1 MKKRVLFVDNDP
13 DFLETRSESLAGTGL
28 HLFKATSF
36 EQAEAF
42 LRDHWVHL
50 AIIDLRLR
58 DEGDERD
65 TSGLTLAKLDT
76 YRSLPKIIL
85 TKFPNY
91 ESVREALGPAL
102 NGLPPAVDF
111 VAKQEGPD
119 ALIQSVEEAFTRYVR
134 INWDILIRWDDNL
147 SFIHLTSLIEP
158 TVCRTH
164 ISDRIDELEDL
175 FRSLF
180 YDSSQ
185 ITISRLLTR
194 QKNSLILAV
203 FAFSEEGIESQFVVS
218 CSRKQELQTEVNQHH
233 AFVPQAAGQG
243 STITVKSAETV
254 HFTAAAYVLT
264 GGALE
269 GITTW
274 TRFYRDSPV
283 EIVTQ
288 ALDRLFTTTLLPW
301 YEKGRFRE
309 DKKSL
314 TEFVIEW
321 PGLDKST
328 LSSTTLE
335 PRLESICQECLS
347 AGLIQLDY
355 SPHQLILHLPDG
367 PTLSY
372 PNPITCL
379 SETRLALNAPLLC
392 GTFHGQLNGDSVLVD
407 RQGWSWLIDFSQ
419 SGQGPLLRD
428 FVSLEVTVKFEMLTS
443 FNVQTLH
450 DLEKRLAAANLTT
463 EIDVTGLE
471 PGAQKALKAIECI
484 RHHAVS
490 VIGDDLDSYLGGLL
504 YSAVGY
510 LAAYNPTVRHTRQEL
525 IPYFHSL
532 LSAAILCQ
540 RLAPTPR
547 QDLPD
552 QAINSLW
559 LEALNKEVW
568 VEGRKLALSSQ
579 EFDLLQYLYDHQ
591 NMLCSRSEIVQ
602 HVFKVEYGEDT
613 SWREKKSL
621 EESRLNST
629 MSRLRRKV
637 EPNSNHPKYIIAL
650 RGEGYMLELAGKS
663 V

>member
-28 HLFKATSF
+28 NLFKSTTF

-42 LRDHWVHL
+42 LSNHWVHL
-50 AIIDLRLR
+50 VIIDLRLR

-65 TSGLTLAKLDT
+65 TSGLTLAKLDA
-76 YRSLPKIIL
+76 YRSIPKIIL
-85 TKFPNY
+85 TKFPNF
-91 ESVREALGPAL
+91 ESVREALGPVL

-119 ALIQSVEEAFTRYVR
+119 ALLQAVERAFARHVR
-134 INWDILIRWDDNL
+134 INWDLLIRWDDNH
-147 SFIHLTSLIEP
+147 SFLHLTSLIEP
-158 TVCRTH
+158 AVCHLHIPDRT
-164 ISDRIDELEDL
+164 DELEDL
-175 FRSLF
+175 FRGLF

-194 QKNSLILAV
+194 QKNGLTLAV
-203 FAFSEEGIESQFVVS
+203 FAFSETGIESQFVVS
-218 CSRKQELQTEVNQHH
+218 CSQKQALQTVANHHH

-243 STITVKSAETV
+243 STVRVKSAETV
-254 HFTAAAYVLT
+254 HFMAAAYVLA

-274 TRFYRDSPV
+274 TEFYRDSPV

-309 DKKSL
+309 EKKPL

-321 PGLDKST
+321 SGLDKST

-335 PRLESICQECLS
+335 PRLESICQQCLS
-347 AGLIQLDY
+347 TGLTQLDY
-355 SPHQLILHLPDG
+355 LPHQLTLHLPDS
-367 PTLSY
+367 TQLSY

-379 SETRLALNAPLLC
+379 SEMRLALDAPLLC
-392 GTFHGQLNGDSVLVD
+392 GTFHGQLNGDSILVD
-407 RQGWSWLIDFSQ
+407 RQGWSWLIDFGQ

-428 FVSLEVTVKFEMLTS
+428 FVSLETAIKFELLS
-443 FNVQTLH
+443 VFNVQTLH
-450 DLEKRLAAANLTT
+450 AMEKRLATAANLDT

-471 PGAQKALKAIECI
+471 SGAQKALKAIERI
-484 RHHAVS
+484 RHHAAN
-490 VIGDDLDSYLGGLL
+490 VIGDELDSYLGGLL
-504 YSAVGY
+504 YSAIGSLAGY
-510 LAAYNPTVRHTRQEL
+510 DSTVRHTRQEL

-540 RLAPTPR
+540 RLAPVPR
-547 QDLPD
+547 QDLPA
-552 QAINSLW
+552 QALNSLW
-559 LEALNKEVW
+559 LEALNKEAW

-602 HVFKVEYGEDT
+602 HVFKDEYREDT

-637 EPNSNHPKYIIAL
+637 EPNSNHPKYIIAV
-650 RGEGYMLELAGKS
+650 RGEGYMLELAKS
-663 V
+663 L